1 MVQKS
6 TEEKLRRGNEV
17 MRKRITIALAV
28 AAVAVIA
35 AIVSYL
41 WRVFRI
47 GQTSKTNDAETEDGG
62 KCHESKE

>member
-1 MVQKS
+1 
-6 TEEKLRRGNEV
+6 
-17 MRKRITIALAV
+17 MRQRIKVALAF

-47 GQTSKTNDAETEDGG
+47 GQTSKTNEAEMEDSG
-62 KCHESKE
+62 KHHESKE

>member
-1 MVQKS
+1 
-6 TEEKLRRGNEV
+6 
-17 MRKRITIALAV
+17 MRPRIRVALAV

-47 GQTSKTNDAETEDGG
+47 GQTSKKNDAGTEDSS
-62 KCHESKE
+62 KHRESKQ

>member
-1 MVQKS
+1 
-6 TEEKLRRGNEV
+6 
-17 MRKRITIALAV
+17 MRKRIMVGLAV

-47 GQTSKTNDAETEDGG
+47 DQTSKTNDAKTEDGG
-62 KCHESKE
+62 KRGESKE